1 MALGVVPDIEFEE
14 ARAHLIPG
22 DMIILYTDGV
32 IEALDA
38 GQQMFG
44 KERLIEVLRTHRT
57 QSAVQLA
64 ETINETIAAFVG
76 DVPQFDDFTLV
87 VVKRRT

>member
-1 MALGVVPDIEFEE
+1 
-14 ARAHLIPG
+14 
-22 DMIILYTDGV
+22 MIVLYTDGV
-32 IEALDA
+32 IEALTA

-64 ETINETIAAFVG
+64 ETINETVAAFVG

-87 VVKRRT
+87 VAKRRT